1 MKTIPKGNYNM
12 EKTQFKTE
20 SKRLLD
26 LMINSVYTNKEIFL
40 RELISNSSDA
50 LDKRYFKSLTDNSGL
65 VRSELEIRLTPD
77 KDARTLTITDNGI
90 GMTRDELEANL
101 GTIAKSGTLAFK
113 QENADSETHAEDM
126 DIIGQFGVGFY
137 SAFMVAKR
145 ITVLSR
151 AEGSTEAWLWES
163 EGLDGYTVSPAEK
176 SEVGTIITLYLKENE
191 TDTED
196 GEDYDRFLQVYTL
209 RSLVTKYSDYIR
221 YPIKMLIETSRPKQK
236 AHDECECNECK
247 HDECECDECKH
258 DECECEDCKH
268 DECECEDCKHDECE
282 CDECKHDDEE
292 DKEPEYE
299 TVTEDTTLNSMV
311 PLWRRNKAELK
322 DEDYNSF
329 YTDKFHDFEAPLM
342 HIHSKTEGAI
352 SYNSI
357 LYIPSEVP
365 YNLYSKGYK
374 RGLQLYSNGVM
385 IMETCEDLL
394 PEYFGFVKGLVDS
407 SDISL
412 NISRELLQ
420 QSRQLRAIA
429 NGLKK
434 KIKSELEKLLENERE
449 KYEKFFKNFGLSI
462 KYGIYES
469 YGMEA
474 SFLQDLLL
482 YYSAKENR
490 MITLKEYVAAMVE
503 NQTEIYYACGSNIE
517 SIKRL
522 PQLKYML
529 DKGYDVLLM
538 PDNVDEF
545 SLKMMNGFEGK
556 PFKSITDNDL
566 NIGGEEEKKAV
577 EEKQTENKEFLDAVK
592 EALGDSVHEVRL
604 SSRLGDSP
612 AALAS
617 DGPISLEMEKVLA
630 DMPNGGSMK
639 ADRILELNPD
649 HAVFETLRAVRSDE
663 EQFKT
668 YAKLLYDQALLLA
681 GLKIDDPTEFA
692 ARITKLM
699 LK

>member
-1 MKTIPKGNYNM
+1 MAKK
-12 EKTQFKTE
+12 QFKTE

-40 RELISNSSDA
+40 RELISNASDA
-50 LDKRYFKSLTDNSGL
+50 LDKRYYKSLTDGSQL

-77 KDARTLTITDNGI
+77 KEARTLTISDNGI

-113 QENADSETHAEDM
+113 QEANSGDKPLEDM

-137 SAFMVAKR
+137 SAFMVAKKVS
-145 ITVLSR
+145 VLSR
-151 AEGSTEAWLWES
+151 AEGSDEAWLWES
-163 EGLDGYTVSPAEK
+163 EGLDGYTVTPGVK
-176 SEVGTIITLYLKENE
+176 DDVGTTITLYLKDNADEENY
-191 TDTED
+191 DTYLEI
-196 GEDYDRFLQVYTL
+196 YTL
-209 RSLVTKYSDYIR
+209 RNLVTKYSDYIR
-221 YPIKMLIETSRPKQK
+221 YPIKMLVEVRRPV
-236 AHDECECNECK
+236 EEE
-247 HDECECDECKH
+247 
-258 DECECEDCKH
+258 ECECE
-268 DECECEDCKHDECE
+268 ECECEHDHEECE
-282 CDECKHDDEE
+282 CEHDHEECECEHDHEE
-292 DKEPEYE
+292 CECEHEHTEPKYE
-299 TVTEDTTLNSMV
+299 TVTEDQTLNSMV
-311 PLWRRNKAELK
+311 PLWRRNKNEIT
-322 DEDYNSF
+322 DEDYTVF
-329 YTDKFHDFEAPLM
+329 YTDKFHDYEAPLH
-342 HIHSKTEGAI
+342 HIHYKAEGAI
-352 SYNSI
+352 NYNSI
-357 LYIPSEVP
+357 LFIPSAAP

-385 IMETCEDLL
+385 IMESCEDLL

-434 KIKSELEKLLENERE
+434 KIKSELEKLLENDRE
-449 KYEKFFKNFGLSI
+449 KYEKFFKAFGLSL

-482 YYSAKENR
+482 FYSARENR
-490 MITLKEYVAAMVE
+490 MITFKEYVAAMIE
-503 NQTEIYYACGSNIE
+503 NQTEIYYACGSDIE
-517 SIKRL
+517 GIKRL

-545 SLKMMNGFEGK
+545 CLKMLNGYDGK

-566 NIGGEEEKKAV
+566 NIGGEDEKKAV
-577 EEKQTENKEFLDAVK
+577 EEKQTENKELLDAVK
-592 EALGDSVHEVRL
+592 EALSDKVHEVRL
-604 SSRLGDSP
+604 SARLGDAP
-612 AALAS
+612 AALTS
-617 DGPISLEMEKVLA
+617 DGPISLEMEKILS
-630 DMPNGGSMK
+630 DLPNSGEMR

-649 HAVFETLRAVRSDE
+649 HPIFGVIQGVRDNE
-663 EQFKT
+663 ELFKT
-668 YAKLLYDQALLLA
+668 YAELLYDQALLLA
-681 GLKIDDPTEFA
+681 GLKIDDPAGFA
-692 ARITKLM
+692 ARITRLM
-699 LK
+699 VK

>member
-1 MKTIPKGNYNM
+1 M
-12 EKTQFKTE
+12 EKMQFKTE

-26 LMINSVYTNKEIFL
+26 LMINSVYTNKDIFL

-90 GMTRDELEANL
+90 GMTHDELEANL

-113 QENADSETHAEDM
+113 QENEDSEVHAEDM

-163 EGLDGYTVSPAEK
+163 EGLDGYTISPAEK
-176 SEVGTIITLYLKENE
+176 AEVGTVITLYLKENE

-236 AHDECECNECK
+236 AHDECECE
-247 HDECECDECKH
+247 ECKH
-258 DECECEDCKH
+258 DECECE
-268 DECECEDCKHDECE
+268 
-282 CDECKHDDEE
+282 ECKHDDECE
-292 DKEPEYE
+292 CEECRHDDEENKEPEYE

-311 PLWRRNKAELK
+311 PLWRRNKTELK

-342 HIHSKTEGAI
+342 HIHSNTEGTI

-357 LYIPSEVP
+357 LYIPSEAP

-490 MITLKEYVAAMVE
+490 MVTLKEYVAAMVE

-529 DKGYDVLLM
+529 DNGYDVLLM

-566 NIGGEEEKKAV
+566 NIGGEDEKKAV

-592 EALGDSVHEVRL
+592 EALNDSVHEVRL

-649 HAVFETLRAVRSDE
+649 HPVFETLRTVRSDE

>member
-236 AHDECECNECK
+236 AHDECECDECK

>member
-1 MKTIPKGNYNM
+1 M
-12 EKTQFKTE
+12 EKMQFKTE

-26 LMINSVYTNKEIFL
+26 LMINSVYTNKDIFL

-90 GMTRDELEANL
+90 GMTHDELEANL

-113 QENADSETHAEDM
+113 QENEDSEVRAEDM

-163 EGLDGYTVSPAEK
+163 EGLDGYTISPAEK
-176 SEVGTIITLYLKENE
+176 TEVGTVITLYLKENE

-236 AHDECECNECK
+236 AHDECDCEECK
-247 HDECECDECKH
+247 HG
-258 DECECEDCKH
+258 ECECE
-268 DECECEDCKHDECE
+268 
-282 CDECKHDDEE
+282 ECKHDDECE
-292 DKEPEYE
+292 CEECRHDDEENKEPEYE

-311 PLWRRNKAELK
+311 PLWRRNKTELK

-342 HIHSKTEGAI
+342 HIHSNTEGTI

-357 LYIPSEVP
+357 LYIPSEAP

-490 MITLKEYVAAMVE
+490 MVTLKEYVAAMVE

-529 DKGYDVLLM
+529 DNGYDVLLM

-566 NIGGEEEKKAV
+566 NIGGEDEKKAV

-592 EALGDSVHEVRL
+592 EALNDSVHEVRL

-630 DMPNGGSMK
+630 DMPNGGAMK

-649 HAVFETLRAVRSDE
+649 HPVFETLRTVRSDE